1 HNREVA
7 GSIPALGTT
16 PVTTGVQNP
25 HPPSTGTHEVR
36 RRACHPDERG
46 EPWRARALTCVP
58 RSPWRV
64 STARRA
70 TTSPRRTVATPR
82 IGSSSRSSARPAA
95 SRRRTARPA
104 ERTPHAPTKATRI
117 IPGGLRHARG
127 AARTARRAVRAGLP
141 TRPPGRRD
149 DQSVPHP
156 SAPAD
161 PTSGDVMTTSPD
173 PSFAGRTYPAG
184 PVHTVSAAK
193 IAEFARP

>member
-16 PVTTGVQNP
+16 PVPTGVQNP

-36 RRACHPDERG
+36 RRARHPDERG

-58 RSPWRV
+58 RSPWLV

-82 IGSSSRSSARPAA
+82 TGSSSRSSARPAA

-104 ERTPHAPTKATRI
+104 ERSPHTSTKATRLV
-117 IPGGLRHARG
+117 PGGLRHIQA
-127 AARTARRAVRAGLP
+127 AARPPRRAPPAGLP
-141 TRPPGRRD
+141 APPPGGELIGGLRIRRPRPPRPRE
-149 DQSVPHP
+149 
-156 SAPAD
+156 
-161 PTSGDVMTTSPD
+161 TS
-173 PSFAGRTYPAG
+173 
-184 PVHTVSAAK
+184 
-193 IAEFARP
+193 